1 MVLLRVCILL
11 FYTVHKRLRFGIW
24 LLTSIEGNN
33 KTGPMQASFKM
44 LSLPTSYNYVL
55 FEKKT
60 INSEIHELQ
69 SQFCPH
75 LGM

>member
-1 MVLLRVCILL
+1 
-11 FYTVHKRLRFGIW
+11 
-24 LLTSIEGNN
+24 
-33 KTGPMQASFKM
+33 M

-69 SQFCPH
+69 SKFWVCKISLIDTLYIKQS
-75 LGM
+75 L